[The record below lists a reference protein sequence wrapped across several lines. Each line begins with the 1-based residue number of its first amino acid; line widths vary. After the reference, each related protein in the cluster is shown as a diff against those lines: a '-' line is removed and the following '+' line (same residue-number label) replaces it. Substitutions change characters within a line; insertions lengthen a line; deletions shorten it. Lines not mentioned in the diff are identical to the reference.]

1 MCLGCKTCSAMMSPG
16 DKYTVKVTDEQMNG
30 YKETFMMF
38 DKVRIAF
45 LNQGKATAPIII
57 QFSSNLPGNCNKI
70 HNINKQNR
78 SPNLT

>member
-45 LNQGKATAPIII
+45 FNQGKATAPIII
-57 QFSSNLPGNCNKI
+57 CTILF
-70 HNINKQNR
+70 
-78 SPNLT
+78 

>member
-1 MCLGCKTCSAMMSPG
+1 MMSPG

-45 LNQGKATAPIII
+45 FKPGQGY
-57 QFSSNLPGNCNKI
+57 SSNLTRNSNTI
-70 HNINKQNR
+70 HNITKLNR
-78 SPNLT
+78 SST

>member
-45 LNQGKATAPIII
+45 LRPGQGY
-57 QFSSNLPGNCNKI
+57 SSNLARNCNKVR
-70 HNINKQNR
+70 NITKL
-78 SPNLT
+78 NLS

>member
-1 MCLGCKTCSAMMSPG
+1 MMSPG

-45 LNQGKATAPIII
+45 FKPGQGY
-57 QFSSNLPGNCNKI
+57 SSNNNTILF
-70 HNINKQNR
+70 
-78 SPNLT
+78 